1 MGLLNKI
8 KGILF
13 EEVEEDEVVN
23 TPKAEEKKPIAEKI
37 EPQKKVEEVETP
49 KVNVVKP
56 KAEVE
61 QLNERELFKSDNTSP
76 FFDFDEEEFSN
87 MSRVQKPKPS
97 TNVLEYERKKKME
110 KRYDMGSFTKVER
123 TEVVDVTEEQIEN
136 IKSEISSYK
145 NIEEVT
151 FKSKDEWKLE
161 MSEYDD
167 SFKTVLN
174 YLDENP
180 LMDSFVLKVN
190 DVKKLSET
198 SEYIKAINGVDTVKY
213 GEGMVEQ
220 VISVFDIVQK
230 IVVVVVIALIVV
242 TSFLISNTIKL
253 TIFSRRNEIEIMR
266 LVGASNI
273 TIKLPFLFEGFII
286 GLIGSII
293 PVCITIYGYV
303 ILYSRLHGKL
313 FSNMIMLIKPYPF
326 VFGVSLI
333 VIAIGALVGM
343 YGSIKAVRK
352 YLKV

>member
-1 MGLLNKI
+1 MRAFRIFFRSIRDALKSVVRNFSLSFASI
-8 KGILF
+8 MCTTITLIL
-13 EEVEEDEVVN
+13 VAVAVVAAANVNNATRLIEDELTIV
-23 TPKAEEKKPIAEKI
+23 TYLKK
-37 EPQKKVEEVETP
+37 
-49 KVNVVKP
+49 
-56 KAEVE
+56 
-61 QLNERELFKSDNTSP
+61 
-76 FFDFDEEEFSN
+76 
-87 MSRVQKPKPS
+87 
-97 TNVLEYERKKKME
+97 
-110 KRYDMGSFTKVER
+110 
-123 TEVVDVTEEQIEN
+123 DVTEEQIEN

-303 ILYSRLHGKL
+303 ILYSRMHGKL

-326 VFGVSLI
+326 VFWVSLI
-333 VIAIGALVGM
+333 VVAIGALVGM

>member
-1 MGLLNKI
+1 MRKEVIRQMRAFRIFFRSIRDALKSVVRNFSLSFASI
-8 KGILF
+8 MCTTITLIL
-13 EEVEEDEVVN
+13 VAVAVVAAANVNNATKLIEDELTIV
-23 TPKAEEKKPIAEKI
+23 TYLKK
-37 EPQKKVEEVETP
+37 
-49 KVNVVKP
+49 
-56 KAEVE
+56 
-61 QLNERELFKSDNTSP
+61 
-76 FFDFDEEEFSN
+76 
-87 MSRVQKPKPS
+87 
-97 TNVLEYERKKKME
+97 
-110 KRYDMGSFTKVER
+110 
-123 TEVVDVTEEQIEN
+123 DVTEEQIDN

-145 NIEEVT
+145 NVEEVT

-167 SFKTVLN
+167 SFKTVLD
-174 YLDENP
+174 YLGENP

-230 IVVVVVIALIVV
+230 IVVVVVIALVVV

-303 ILYSRLHGKL
+303 ILYSRMHGKL
-313 FSNMIMLIKPYPF
+313 LSNMIMLIKPYPF
-326 VFGVSLI
+326 VFWVSLI

>member
-1 MGLLNKI
+1 MECLLAIMRKEVIRQMRAFRIFFRSIRDAFKSVVRNFSLSFASI
-8 KGILF
+8 MCTTITLIL
-13 EEVEEDEVVN
+13 VAVAVVAAANVNNATKLIEDELTIV
-23 TPKAEEKKPIAEKI
+23 TYLKK
-37 EPQKKVEEVETP
+37 
-49 KVNVVKP
+49 
-56 KAEVE
+56 
-61 QLNERELFKSDNTSP
+61 
-76 FFDFDEEEFSN
+76 
-87 MSRVQKPKPS
+87 
-97 TNVLEYERKKKME
+97 
-110 KRYDMGSFTKVER
+110 
-123 TEVVDVTEEQIEN
+123 DVTEEQIDN

-145 NIEEVT
+145 NVEEVT

-167 SFKTVLN
+167 SFKTVLD

-230 IVVVVVIALIVV
+230 IVVVVVIALVVV

-303 ILYSRLHGKL
+303 ILYSRMHGKL
-313 FSNMIMLIKPYPF
+313 LSNMIMLIKPYPF
-326 VFGVSLI
+326 VFWVSLI

>member
-1 MGLLNKI
+1 MIMRKEVIRQMRACRIFFRSIRDAFKSVVRNFSLSFASIMCTTITL
-8 KGILF
+8 IL
-13 EEVEEDEVVN
+13 VAVAIVAAANVQNATKLIEDELTVV
-23 TPKAEEKKPIAEKI
+23 TYLKK
-37 EPQKKVEEVETP
+37 
-49 KVNVVKP
+49 
-56 KAEVE
+56 
-61 QLNERELFKSDNTSP
+61 
-76 FFDFDEEEFSN
+76 
-87 MSRVQKPKPS
+87 
-97 TNVLEYERKKKME
+97 
-110 KRYDMGSFTKVER
+110 
-123 TEVVDVTEEQIEN
+123 DVTEEQIEN
-136 IKSEISSYK
+136 IKTELKSYK
-145 NIEEVT
+145 NIDEVE

-161 MSEYDD
+161 MSNYDD
-167 SFKTVLN
+167 SFKTVLD

-180 LMDSFVLKVN
+180 LKDSFVLKVN

-198 SEYIKAINGVDTVKY
+198 SEYVKAITGVDTVKY

-220 VISVFDIVQK
+220 VISVFDVVQK
-230 IVVVVVIALIVV
+230 IVVVVVIALILV

-273 TIKLPFLFEGFII
+273 TIKLPFLFEGLII
-286 GLIGSII
+286 GLIGSVI

-326 VFGVSLI
+326 VFYVSLI
-333 VIAIGALVGM
+333 VVAIGALVGM

>member
-1 MGLLNKI
+1 MIMRKEVIRQMRAFRIFFRSIRDALKSVVRNFSLSFASI
-8 KGILF
+8 MCTTITLIL
-13 EEVEEDEVVN
+13 VAVAVVAAANVNNATKLIEDELTIV
-23 TPKAEEKKPIAEKI
+23 TYLKK
-37 EPQKKVEEVETP
+37 
-49 KVNVVKP
+49 
-56 KAEVE
+56 
-61 QLNERELFKSDNTSP
+61 
-76 FFDFDEEEFSN
+76 
-87 MSRVQKPKPS
+87 
-97 TNVLEYERKKKME
+97 
-110 KRYDMGSFTKVER
+110 
-123 TEVVDVTEEQIEN
+123 DVTEEQIDN

-145 NIEEVT
+145 NVEEVT

-167 SFKTVLN
+167 SFKTVLD

-220 VISVFDIVQK
+220 VISIFDIVQK
-230 IVVVVVIALIVV
+230 IVVVVVIALVVV

-303 ILYSRLHGKL
+303 ILYSRMHGKL

-326 VFGVSLI
+326 VFWVSLI
-333 VIAIGALVGM
+333 VVAIGALVGM

>member
-1 MGLLNKI
+1 MRKEVIRQMRAFRIFFRSIRDALKSVVRNFSLSFASI
-8 KGILF
+8 MCTTITLIL
-13 EEVEEDEVVN
+13 VAVAVVAAANVNNATKLIEDELTIV
-23 TPKAEEKKPIAEKI
+23 TYLKK
-37 EPQKKVEEVETP
+37 
-49 KVNVVKP
+49 
-56 KAEVE
+56 
-61 QLNERELFKSDNTSP
+61 
-76 FFDFDEEEFSN
+76 
-87 MSRVQKPKPS
+87 
-97 TNVLEYERKKKME
+97 
-110 KRYDMGSFTKVER
+110 
-123 TEVVDVTEEQIEN
+123 DVTEEQIDN

-145 NIEEVT
+145 NVEEVT

-161 MSEYDD
+161 MSEYDN
-167 SFKTVLN
+167 SFKTVLD

-230 IVVVVVIALIVV
+230 IVVVVVIALVVV

-303 ILYSRLHGKL
+303 ILYSRMHGKL

-326 VFGVSLI
+326 VFWVSLI

>member
-1 MGLLNKI
+1 MRKEVIRQMRAFRIFFRSIRDALKSVVRNFSLSFASI
-8 KGILF
+8 MCTTITLIL
-13 EEVEEDEVVN
+13 VAVAVVAAANVNNATKLIEDELTIV
-23 TPKAEEKKPIAEKI
+23 TYLKK
-37 EPQKKVEEVETP
+37 
-49 KVNVVKP
+49 
-56 KAEVE
+56 
-61 QLNERELFKSDNTSP
+61 
-76 FFDFDEEEFSN
+76 
-87 MSRVQKPKPS
+87 
-97 TNVLEYERKKKME
+97 
-110 KRYDMGSFTKVER
+110 
-123 TEVVDVTEEQIEN
+123 DVTEEQIEN

-145 NIEEVT
+145 NVEEVT

-167 SFKTVLN
+167 SFKTVLD

-230 IVVVVVIALIVV
+230 IVVVVVIALVVV

-303 ILYSRLHGKL
+303 ILYSRMHGKL
-313 FSNMIMLIKPYPF
+313 LSNMIMLIKPYPF
-326 VFGVSLI
+326 VFWVSLI

>member
-1 MGLLNKI
+1 MIMRKEVIRQMRAFRIFFRSIRDAFKSVVRNFSLSFASIMCTTITL
-8 KGILF
+8 IL
-13 EEVEEDEVVN
+13 VAVAIVAAANVQNATKLIEDELTIV
-23 TPKAEEKKPIAEKI
+23 TYLKK
-37 EPQKKVEEVETP
+37 
-49 KVNVVKP
+49 
-56 KAEVE
+56 
-61 QLNERELFKSDNTSP
+61 
-76 FFDFDEEEFSN
+76 
-87 MSRVQKPKPS
+87 
-97 TNVLEYERKKKME
+97 
-110 KRYDMGSFTKVER
+110 
-123 TEVVDVTEEQIEN
+123 DVTEEQIEN
-136 IKSEISSYK
+136 IKTELKSYRY
-145 NIEEVT
+145 IDEVE

-161 MSEYDD
+161 MSNYDD
-167 SFKTVLN
+167 SFKTVLD

-180 LMDSFVLKVN
+180 LKDSFVLKVN

-198 SEYIKAINGVDTVKY
+198 SEYVKAITGVDTVKY

-230 IVVVVVIALIVV
+230 IVVVVVIALVVV

-303 ILYSRLHGKL
+303 ILYSRMHGKL

-326 VFGVSLI
+326 VFWVSLI

>member
-1 MGLLNKI
+1 MEYLLVIMRKEVIRQMRAFRIFFRSIRDALKSVVRNFSLSFASI
-8 KGILF
+8 MCTTITLIL
-13 EEVEEDEVVN
+13 VAVAVVAAANVNNATKLIEDELTIV
-23 TPKAEEKKPIAEKI
+23 TYLKK
-37 EPQKKVEEVETP
+37 
-49 KVNVVKP
+49 
-56 KAEVE
+56 
-61 QLNERELFKSDNTSP
+61 
-76 FFDFDEEEFSN
+76 
-87 MSRVQKPKPS
+87 
-97 TNVLEYERKKKME
+97 
-110 KRYDMGSFTKVER
+110 
-123 TEVVDVTEEQIEN
+123 DVTEEQIEN

-220 VISVFDIVQK
+220 VISIFDIVQK
-230 IVVVVVIALIVV
+230 IVVVVVIALVVV

-326 VFGVSLI
+326 VFWVSLI
-333 VIAIGALVGM
+333 VVVIGALVGM

>member
-1 MGLLNKI
+1 MIMRKEVIRQMRAFRIFFRSIRDALKSVVRNFSLSFASI
-8 KGILF
+8 MCTTITLIL
-13 EEVEEDEVVN
+13 VAVAVVAAANVNNATRLIEDELTIV
-23 TPKAEEKKPIAEKI
+23 TYLKK
-37 EPQKKVEEVETP
+37 
-49 KVNVVKP
+49 
-56 KAEVE
+56 
-61 QLNERELFKSDNTSP
+61 
-76 FFDFDEEEFSN
+76 
-87 MSRVQKPKPS
+87 
-97 TNVLEYERKKKME
+97 
-110 KRYDMGSFTKVER
+110 
-123 TEVVDVTEEQIEN
+123 DVTEEQIEN

-230 IVVVVVIALIVV
+230 IVVVVVIALVVV

-326 VFGVSLI
+326 VFWVSLI

>member
-1 MGLLNKI
+1 MRKEVIRQMRAFRIFFRSIRDALKSVVRNFSLSFASI
-8 KGILF
+8 MCTTITLIL
-13 EEVEEDEVVN
+13 VAVAVVAAANVNNATKLIEDELTIV
-23 TPKAEEKKPIAEKI
+23 TY
-37 EPQKKVEEVETP
+37 
-49 KVNVVKP
+49 
-56 KAEVE
+56 
-61 QLNERELFKSDNTSP
+61 L
-76 FFDFDEEEFSN
+76 
-87 MSRVQKPKPS
+87 
-97 TNVLEYERKKKME
+97 
-110 KRYDMGSFTKVER
+110 KR
-123 TEVVDVTEEQIEN
+123 DVTEEQIDN

-145 NIEEVT
+145 NVEEVT

-167 SFKTVLN
+167 SFKTVLD

-230 IVVVVVIALIVV
+230 IVVVVVIALVVV

-266 LVGASNI
+266 LVGASNV

-303 ILYSRLHGKL
+303 ILYSRMHGKL
-313 FSNMIMLIKPYPF
+313 LSNMIMLIKPYPF
-326 VFGVSLI
+326 VFWVSLI

>member
-1 MGLLNKI
+1 MRKEVIRQMRAFRIFFRSIRDALKSVVRNFSLSFASI
-8 KGILF
+8 MCTTITLIL
-13 EEVEEDEVVN
+13 VAVAVVAAANVNNATKLIEDELTIV
-23 TPKAEEKKPIAEKI
+23 TYLKK
-37 EPQKKVEEVETP
+37 
-49 KVNVVKP
+49 
-56 KAEVE
+56 
-61 QLNERELFKSDNTSP
+61 
-76 FFDFDEEEFSN
+76 
-87 MSRVQKPKPS
+87 
-97 TNVLEYERKKKME
+97 
-110 KRYDMGSFTKVER
+110 
-123 TEVVDVTEEQIEN
+123 DVTEEQIDN

-145 NIEEVT
+145 NVEEVT

-230 IVVVVVIALIVV
+230 IVVVVVIALVVV

-326 VFGVSLI
+326 VFWVSLI

>member
-1 MGLLNKI
+1 MIMRKEVIRQMRAFRIFFRSIRDALKSVVRNFSLSFASI
-8 KGILF
+8 MCTTITLIL
-13 EEVEEDEVVN
+13 VAVAVVAAANVNNATKLIEDELTIV
-23 TPKAEEKKPIAEKI
+23 TY
-37 EPQKKVEEVETP
+37 
-49 KVNVVKP
+49 
-56 KAEVE
+56 
-61 QLNERELFKSDNTSP
+61 L
-76 FFDFDEEEFSN
+76 
-87 MSRVQKPKPS
+87 
-97 TNVLEYERKKKME
+97 
-110 KRYDMGSFTKVER
+110 KR
-123 TEVVDVTEEQIEN
+123 DVTEEQIDN

-145 NIEEVT
+145 NVEEVT

-167 SFKTVLN
+167 SFKTVLD

-230 IVVVVVIALIVV
+230 IVVVVVIALVVV

-326 VFGVSLI
+326 VFWVSLI

>member
-1 MGLLNKI
+1 MIMRKEVIRQMRAFRIFFRSIRDALKSVVRNFSLSFASI
-8 KGILF
+8 MCTTITLIL
-13 EEVEEDEVVN
+13 VAVAVVAAANVNNATRLIEDELTIV
-23 TPKAEEKKPIAEKI
+23 TYLKK
-37 EPQKKVEEVETP
+37 
-49 KVNVVKP
+49 
-56 KAEVE
+56 
-61 QLNERELFKSDNTSP
+61 
-76 FFDFDEEEFSN
+76 
-87 MSRVQKPKPS
+87 
-97 TNVLEYERKKKME
+97 
-110 KRYDMGSFTKVER
+110 
-123 TEVVDVTEEQIEN
+123 DVTEEQIEN

-303 ILYSRLHGKL
+303 ILYSRMHGKL
-313 FSNMIMLIKPYPF
+313 LSNMIMLIKPYPF
-326 VFGVSLI
+326 VFWVSLI

>member
-1 MGLLNKI
+1 MRKEVIRQMRAFRIFFRSIRDALKSVVRNFSLSFASI
-8 KGILF
+8 MCTTITLIL
-13 EEVEEDEVVN
+13 VAVAVVAAANVNNATKLIEDELTIV
-23 TPKAEEKKPIAEKI
+23 TY
-37 EPQKKVEEVETP
+37 
-49 KVNVVKP
+49 
-56 KAEVE
+56 
-61 QLNERELFKSDNTSP
+61 L
-76 FFDFDEEEFSN
+76 
-87 MSRVQKPKPS
+87 
-97 TNVLEYERKKKME
+97 
-110 KRYDMGSFTKVER
+110 KR
-123 TEVVDVTEEQIEN
+123 DVTEEQIDN

-145 NIEEVT
+145 NVEEVT

-167 SFKTVLN
+167 SFKTVLD

-230 IVVVVVIALIVV
+230 IVVVVVIALVVV

-303 ILYSRLHGKL
+303 ILYSRMHGKL
-313 FSNMIMLIKPYPF
+313 LSNMIMLIKPYPF
-326 VFGVSLI
+326 VFWVSLI
-333 VIAIGALVGM
+333 VISIGALVGM

>member
-1 MGLLNKI
+1 MRKEVIRQMRAFRIFFRSIRDAFKSVVRNFSLSFASIMCTTITL
-8 KGILF
+8 IL
-13 EEVEEDEVVN
+13 VAVAVVAAANVNNATKLIEDELTIV
-23 TPKAEEKKPIAEKI
+23 TYLKK
-37 EPQKKVEEVETP
+37 
-49 KVNVVKP
+49 
-56 KAEVE
+56 
-61 QLNERELFKSDNTSP
+61 
-76 FFDFDEEEFSN
+76 
-87 MSRVQKPKPS
+87 
-97 TNVLEYERKKKME
+97 
-110 KRYDMGSFTKVER
+110 
-123 TEVVDVTEEQIEN
+123 DVTEEQIDN

-145 NIEEVT
+145 NVEEVT
-151 FKSKDEWKLE
+151 FKSKDEWKVE

-167 SFKTVLN
+167 SFKTVLD

-230 IVVVVVIALIVV
+230 IVVVVVIALVVV

-303 ILYSRLHGKL
+303 ILYSRMHGKL
-313 FSNMIMLIKPYPF
+313 LSNMIMLIKPYPF
-326 VFGVSLI
+326 VFWVSLI

>member
-1 MGLLNKI
+1 MEYLLVIMRKEVIRQMRAFRIFFRSIRDAFKSVVRNFSLSFASI
-8 KGILF
+8 MCTTITLIL
-13 EEVEEDEVVN
+13 VAVAVVAAANVNNATKLIEDELTIV
-23 TPKAEEKKPIAEKI
+23 TYLKK
-37 EPQKKVEEVETP
+37 
-49 KVNVVKP
+49 
-56 KAEVE
+56 
-61 QLNERELFKSDNTSP
+61 
-76 FFDFDEEEFSN
+76 
-87 MSRVQKPKPS
+87 
-97 TNVLEYERKKKME
+97 
-110 KRYDMGSFTKVER
+110 
-123 TEVVDVTEEQIEN
+123 DVSEEQIDN

-145 NIEEVT
+145 NVEEVT

-167 SFKTVLN
+167 SFKTVLD

-230 IVVVVVIALIVV
+230 IVVVVVIALVVV

-303 ILYSRLHGKL
+303 ILYSRMHGKL

-326 VFGVSLI
+326 VFWVSLI
-333 VIAIGALVGM
+333 VVAIGALVGM

>member
-1 MGLLNKI
+1 MRKEVIRQMRAFRIFFRSIRDALKSVVRNFSLSFASI
-8 KGILF
+8 MCTTITLIL
-13 EEVEEDEVVN
+13 VAVAVVAAANVNNATKLIEDELTIV
-23 TPKAEEKKPIAEKI
+23 TYLKK
-37 EPQKKVEEVETP
+37 
-49 KVNVVKP
+49 
-56 KAEVE
+56 
-61 QLNERELFKSDNTSP
+61 
-76 FFDFDEEEFSN
+76 
-87 MSRVQKPKPS
+87 
-97 TNVLEYERKKKME
+97 
-110 KRYDMGSFTKVER
+110 
-123 TEVVDVTEEQIEN
+123 DVTEEQIDN

-145 NIEEVT
+145 NVEEVT

-167 SFKTVLN
+167 SFKTVLD

-230 IVVVVVIALIVV
+230 IVVVVVIALVVV

-266 LVGASNI
+266 LVGASDI

-303 ILYSRLHGKL
+303 ILYSRMHGKL
-313 FSNMIMLIKPYPF
+313 LSNMIMLIKPYPF
-326 VFGVSLI
+326 VFWVSLI

>member
-1 MGLLNKI
+1 MRKEVIRQMRAFRIFFRSIRDALKSVVRNFSLSFASI
-8 KGILF
+8 MCTTITLIL
-13 EEVEEDEVVN
+13 VAVAVVAAANVNNATKLIEDELTIV
-23 TPKAEEKKPIAEKI
+23 TYFKK
-37 EPQKKVEEVETP
+37 
-49 KVNVVKP
+49 
-56 KAEVE
+56 
-61 QLNERELFKSDNTSP
+61 
-76 FFDFDEEEFSN
+76 
-87 MSRVQKPKPS
+87 
-97 TNVLEYERKKKME
+97 
-110 KRYDMGSFTKVER
+110 
-123 TEVVDVTEEQIEN
+123 DVTEEQIDN

-145 NIEEVT
+145 NVEEVT

-167 SFKTVLN
+167 SFKTVLD

-230 IVVVVVIALIVV
+230 IVVVVVIALVVV

-303 ILYSRLHGKL
+303 ILYSRMHGKL

-326 VFGVSLI
+326 VFWVSLI

>member
-1 MGLLNKI
+1 MRAFRIFFRSIRDALKSVVRNFSLSFASI
-8 KGILF
+8 MCTTITLIL
-13 EEVEEDEVVN
+13 VAVAVVAAANVNNATRLIEDELTIV
-23 TPKAEEKKPIAEKI
+23 TYLKK
-37 EPQKKVEEVETP
+37 
-49 KVNVVKP
+49 
-56 KAEVE
+56 
-61 QLNERELFKSDNTSP
+61 
-76 FFDFDEEEFSN
+76 
-87 MSRVQKPKPS
+87 
-97 TNVLEYERKKKME
+97 
-110 KRYDMGSFTKVER
+110 
-123 TEVVDVTEEQIEN
+123 DVTEEQIEN

-145 NIEEVT
+145 NVEEVT

-230 IVVVVVIALIVV
+230 IVVVVVIALVVV

-326 VFGVSLI
+326 VFWVSLI

>member
-1 MGLLNKI
+1 MIMRKEVIRQMRAFRIFFRSIRDALKSVVRNFSLSFASI
-8 KGILF
+8 MCTTITLIL
-13 EEVEEDEVVN
+13 VAVAVVAAANVNNATRLIEDELTIV
-23 TPKAEEKKPIAEKI
+23 TYLKK
-37 EPQKKVEEVETP
+37 
-49 KVNVVKP
+49 
-56 KAEVE
+56 
-61 QLNERELFKSDNTSP
+61 
-76 FFDFDEEEFSN
+76 
-87 MSRVQKPKPS
+87 
-97 TNVLEYERKKKME
+97 
-110 KRYDMGSFTKVER
+110 
-123 TEVVDVTEEQIEN
+123 DVTEEQIEN

-220 VISVFDIVQK
+220 VISIFDIVQK

-326 VFGVSLI
+326 VFWVSLI
-333 VIAIGALVGM
+333 VVAIGALVGM

>member
-1 MGLLNKI
+1 MRKEVIRQMRAFRIFFRSIRDALKSVVRNFSLSFASI
-8 KGILF
+8 MCTTITLIL
-13 EEVEEDEVVN
+13 VAVAVVAAANVNNATKLIEDELTIV
-23 TPKAEEKKPIAEKI
+23 TYLKK
-37 EPQKKVEEVETP
+37 
-49 KVNVVKP
+49 
-56 KAEVE
+56 
-61 QLNERELFKSDNTSP
+61 
-76 FFDFDEEEFSN
+76 
-87 MSRVQKPKPS
+87 
-97 TNVLEYERKKKME
+97 
-110 KRYDMGSFTKVER
+110 
-123 TEVVDVTEEQIEN
+123 DVTEEQIDN

-145 NIEEVT
+145 NVEEVT

-167 SFKTVLN
+167 SFKTVLD

-180 LMDSFVLKVN
+180 LMESFVLKVN

-230 IVVVVVIALIVV
+230 IVVVVVIALVVV

-303 ILYSRLHGKL
+303 ILYSRMHGKL
-313 FSNMIMLIKPYPF
+313 LSNMIMLIKPYPF
-326 VFGVSLI
+326 VFWVSLI

>member
-1 MGLLNKI
+1 
-8 KGILF
+8 
-13 EEVEEDEVVN
+13 
-23 TPKAEEKKPIAEKI
+23 
-37 EPQKKVEEVETP
+37 
-49 KVNVVKP
+49 
-56 KAEVE
+56 
-61 QLNERELFKSDNTSP
+61 
-76 FFDFDEEEFSN
+76 
-87 MSRVQKPKPS
+87 
-97 TNVLEYERKKKME
+97 
-110 KRYDMGSFTKVER
+110 
-123 TEVVDVTEEQIEN
+123 
-136 IKSEISSYK
+136 
-145 NIEEVT
+145 
-151 FKSKDEWKLE
+151 

-167 SFKTVLN
+167 SFKTVLD

-230 IVVVVVIALIVV
+230 IVVVVVIALVVV

-303 ILYSRLHGKL
+303 ILYSRMHGKL
-313 FSNMIMLIKPYPF
+313 LSNMIMLIKPYPF
-326 VFGVSLI
+326 VFWVSLI

>member
-1 MGLLNKI
+1 MRKEVIRQMRAFRIFFRSIRDALKSVVRNFSLSFASI
-8 KGILF
+8 MCTTITLIL
-13 EEVEEDEVVN
+13 VAVAVVAAANVNNATKLIEDELTIV
-23 TPKAEEKKPIAEKI
+23 TYLKK
-37 EPQKKVEEVETP
+37 
-49 KVNVVKP
+49 
-56 KAEVE
+56 
-61 QLNERELFKSDNTSP
+61 
-76 FFDFDEEEFSN
+76 
-87 MSRVQKPKPS
+87 
-97 TNVLEYERKKKME
+97 
-110 KRYDMGSFTKVER
+110 
-123 TEVVDVTEEQIEN
+123 DVTEEQIDN

-145 NIEEVT
+145 NVEEVT

-167 SFKTVLN
+167 SFKTVLD

-230 IVVVVVIALIVV
+230 IVVVVVIALVVV

-303 ILYSRLHGKL
+303 ILYSIMHSKL
-313 FSNMIMLIKPYPF
+313 LSNMIMLIKPYPF
-326 VFGVSLI
+326 VFWVSLI
-333 VIAIGALVGM
+333 VIAIGALIGM